1 MCKFTISTFQFMQ
14 KFRTDESARVFLEKR
29 RWPVE
34 CPKSQAKQGIS
45 SHNGKRAFSYR
56 ATKMVIYHVS
66 SGNGVKVYHCCNYAR
81 N

>member
-29 RWPVE
+29 RWPNGVE

-45 SHNGKRAFSYR
+45 STMANGRSHIGLQKWLYTMYLV
-56 ATKMVIYHVS
+56 AT
-66 SGNGVKVYHCCNYAR
+66 A
-81 N
+81 